1 MNAVAHGAIHRI
13 IDTISNCC
21 VSVLLMNIT
30 WNFTLN
36 RLMAGD
42 TFYICL
48 IRRKRAPFSPSDAGL
63 MKLKYSVQLCVV
75 D

>member
-1 MNAVAHGAIHRI
+1 MNAVAHDAIHI
-13 IDTISNCC
+13 NIDTISNCC
-21 VSVLLMNIT
+21 VSVLLINIT

-36 RLMAGD
+36 RLMGGD

-48 IRRKRAPFSPSDAGL
+48 IQRKRAPFSPSDVGL
-63 MKLKYSVQLCVV
+63 MKLEYSVQLCVV